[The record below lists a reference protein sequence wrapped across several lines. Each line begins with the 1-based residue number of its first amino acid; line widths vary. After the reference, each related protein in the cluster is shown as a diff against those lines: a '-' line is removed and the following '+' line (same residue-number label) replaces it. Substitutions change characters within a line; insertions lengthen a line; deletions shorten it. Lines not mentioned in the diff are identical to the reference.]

1 MYIRRSVDLLG
12 SLSILHQSPVNA
24 QFCFA
29 SSEKWRDFLGV
40 WRSQRSSQVKLNIEH
55 ALLDSMLLTGRG
67 RRVFSCN
74 YRLAGTDFQLNRP
87 EILSYRRDYL
97 LLLSDGS
104 SRVNWSGVQ
113 GPEQVASSFSLPCSF
128 SGYIYSWLLC
138 MCRTGCTCSP
148 CSLNIF

>member
-1 MYIRRSVDLLG
+1 
-12 SLSILHQSPVNA
+12 
-24 QFCFA
+24 
-29 SSEKWRDFLGV
+29 
-40 WRSQRSSQVKLNIEH
+40 VKLNIEH

-104 SRVNWSGVQ
+104 VGLTEAVCKGQSRSHLHFHCLAPFLV
-113 GPEQVASSFSLPCSF
+113 
-128 SGYIYSWLLC
+128 IYAVDYCACAVRGARVRLVL
-138 MCRTGCTCSP
+138 
-148 CSLNIF
+148 